1 MHVDVVELIS
11 CDKCKSQFKSLTEL
25 EKHIQS
31 LHEEGSKTFACR
43 HCKSDFDSKDKL
55 AEHMQLHIKVKGNT
69 VTSIK
74 CNKCEKSYDTMSK
87 VRRHDWRNH
96 RAV

>member
-1 MHVDVVELIS
+1 MHVDLVELVS
-11 CDKCKSQFKSLTEL
+11 CDKCKSHFKSLTEL

-31 LHEEGSKTFACR
+31 LHVEGSKTFACR

-69 VTSIK
+69 VTIVS
-74 CNKCEKSYDTMSK
+74 NVTNVKSLISL
-87 VRRHDWRNH
+87 
-96 RAV
+96 